1 MSGNGSISTYT
12 LLYIVAAPGNKEDE
26 VLIKTFK
33 RLAAVVSLSLI
44 ISIAIVPC
52 VVFFGSAQTVSG
64 ATGVVGTTESSESM
78 GFVTKTYNEDQA
90 LANKQ
95 DGTTVRK
102 AQAFDSAKKTAEVVV
117 AEVETKPATALT
129 ASTEFLLDI
138 ANPDKNYVGTA
149 VSLSSYDRDI
159 LERLVMG
166 EAGGEGYIG
175 CCLVAQ
181 AIRDTMINDG
191 YKSVDAVR
199 RSMGYQA
206 TIYNTPNQDAK
217 NAVKFIFDE
226 GGAAVQH
233 DIIYFYAPALCTS
246 GFHESQEF
254 VVQHNNQRFFDR
266 W

>member
-1 MSGNGSISTYT
+1 MKS
-12 LLYIVAAPGNKEDE
+12 
-26 VLIKTFK
+26 FK

-44 ISIAIVPC
+44 IAIVIVPC
-52 VVFFGSAQTVSG
+52 AVFFASAQTSDAAQANDKNDTKVDSRV
-64 ATGVVGTTESSESM
+64 TQS
-78 GFVTKTYNEDQA
+78 FVNEVN

-95 DGTTVRK
+95 TEATTER
-102 AQAFDSAKKTAEVVV
+102 AQMLEDAKDEAKVTAAEVQKAYDAVSNV
-117 AEVETKPATALT
+117 HPS
-129 ASTEFLLDI
+129 ASVSTSGEYLLDI
-138 ANPDKNYVGTA
+138 AKPDKSYVGYSI
-149 VSLSSYDRDI
+149 SLTDYDRDI

-181 AIRDTMINDG
+181 AIRDTMIADG
-191 YKSVDAVR
+191 YKSVESLR
-199 RSMGYQA
+199 KSMGYYA
-206 TIYNTPNQDAK
+206 SIYNTPNQDAL

-233 DIIYFYAPALCTS
+233 SIIYFYAPALCIS

-254 VVQHNNQRFFDR
+254 VVDYSGHRFFDR